1 MADLISSVID
11 NKANEQV
18 ITLTKQL
25 EELHATAQ
33 SIEIRIAAPK
43 DLQELIVLTK
53 QLNDNTDKIKNV
65 TNELAKATLTL
76 QKAETEAIKTK
87 REKNKLNEE
96 ILASQEKLNKA
107 RDRDIKQAGELV
119 DDYKLLS
126 KAYTDAANKA
136 KNLGVT
142 LGTTHPEFLKA
153 AENANKLRARLT
165 QVEQS
170 VGQFQRQVGN
180 YNIVGMQFNQILR
193 ELPNA
198 GISAR
203 TFIQS
208 ISNNVTFFAESV
220 KDARAQGA
228 SWKDILK
235 TMGTSMFGLVG
246 IINLATL
253 ALNYFASNTSNSGK
267 EIDAAT
273 KSNDEYVKSLQSID
287 SNAAKSAFNDVARLR
302 VLQETTENAANSQEM
317 RIKAAKELQS
327 LYPELLASYKQEAIL
342 NGEAAS
348 AINTVAD
355 ALLARAKAGAAE
367 SKIAES
373 ANREY
378 ELLLEY
384 RQLDLELTK
393 KQKQLRS
400 TNDDTG
406 VTQALLSGDIGA
418 LRQKIEANRLL
429 RLQAKAEQDKFVK
442 DVQYFTSQ
450 VGSTLNKSNAV
461 GKETIVEK
469 VGKDASIADDKVV
482 MLQRSMKDIIDL
494 ANESLDRV
502 PSFTTATVPTPV
514 DKDKKAWDDFYNY
527 IEQKGVQTA
536 GQIFNAFADATK
548 RKSED
553 EIARL
558 DREKEAIDR
567 NTTFELEK
575 IRNSTLS
582 AQDKEKAIQ
591 FAQANSEAQRKQI
604 ERQQIE
610 SKRRAARADRDAS
623 VAQILLNTAEAVI
636 KALTDK
642 TVPYPVRV
650 GYAISA
656 GGIGAAQAAI
666 AKSTP
671 LPQYEDG
678 TLDHIGGKFIAGD
691 GREKELIIE
700 PSGRMYMSRD
710 KSTIYNAPKHTKV
723 LNQDMIMQLSG
734 LFTPQLMKAIE
745 GKRDTH
751 DKKLA
756 DRIDYAVDRL
766 GKKIQNNRPII
777 RNNFNTGLDSYR
789 NMKTNRQ

>member
-1 MADLISSVID
+1 M
-11 NKANEQV
+11 
-18 ITLTKQL
+18 
-25 EELHATAQ
+25 
-33 SIEIRIAAPK
+33 
-43 DLQELIVLTK
+43 
-53 QLNDNTDKIKNV
+53 
-65 TNELAKATLTL
+65 
-76 QKAETEAIKTK
+76 
-87 REKNKLNEE
+87 
-96 ILASQEKLNKA
+96 
-107 RDRDIKQAGELV
+107 
-119 DDYKLLS
+119 
-126 KAYTDAANKA
+126 
-136 KNLGVT
+136 
-142 LGTTHPEFLKA
+142 
-153 AENANKLRARLT
+153 
-165 QVEQS
+165 
-170 VGQFQRQVGN
+170 
-180 YNIVGMQFNQILR
+180 
-193 ELPNA
+193 
-198 GISAR
+198 
-203 TFIQS
+203 
-208 ISNNVTFFAESV
+208 
-220 KDARAQGA
+220 
-228 SWKDILK
+228 
-235 TMGTSMFGLVG
+235 
-246 IINLATL
+246 
-253 ALNYFASNTSNSGK
+253 
-267 EIDAAT
+267 
-273 KSNDEYVKSLQSID
+273 
-287 SNAAKSAFNDVARLR
+287 
-302 VLQETTENAANSQEM
+302 
-317 RIKAAKELQS
+317 
-327 LYPELLASYKQEAIL
+327 
-342 NGEAAS
+342 
-348 AINTVAD
+348 
-355 ALLARAKAGAAE
+355 
-367 SKIAES
+367 
-373 ANREY
+373 
-378 ELLLEY
+378 
-384 RQLDLELTK
+384 
-393 KQKQLRS
+393 
-400 TNDDTG
+400 
-406 VTQALLSGDIGA
+406 
-418 LRQKIEANRLL
+418 
-429 RLQAKAEQDKFVK
+429 
-442 DVQYFTSQ
+442 
-450 VGSTLNKSNAV
+450 
-461 GKETIVEK
+461 
-469 VGKDASIADDKVV
+469 
-482 MLQRSMKDIIDL
+482 
-494 ANESLDRV
+494 